1 MLTARLLL
9 LVAGVRVQGLTH
21 TFKGFGTNYVKVSGG
36 TSAAP
41 PVVLVHGFGGSSG
54 QWRATLEDL
63 AAAGRTVYAVDLLG
77 FGDSPKPRLPADDA
91 YSIEL
96 WADQLQHFVD
106 EVVVAEDGADQA
118 VVVGNSIGSLAC
130 VCAAAANPPSI
141 AGVGLFNCAIGMNSK
156 APPLPD
162 DPFAYRFFFGLAT
175 PLFALLDLALRSPLA
190 RLIFDRV
197 RTDEFV
203 RGALEK
209 GIYANAARVD
219 DELVSMITA
228 PAEDAGAFDTFVA
241 ILTGDPGPRPEQLVP
256 RISSSMPI
264 AVFWGADDGVTP
276 IFGVVG
282 EYFRALPSERAAA
295 EFTELPATGHCPFDD
310 RPELASPALLGWL
323 ERRWPQQ

>member
-162 DPFAYRFFFGLAT
+162 DPVAYVLFFN
-175 PLFALLDLALRSPLA
+175 
-190 RLIFDRV
+190 LIGAPPCDRP
-197 RTDEFV
+197 RTHPAP
-203 RGALEK
+203 R
-209 GIYANAARVD
+209 NPTTARVPR
-219 DELVSMITA
+219 LQPRA
-228 PAEDAGAFDTFVA
+228 PG
-241 ILTGDPGPRPEQLVP
+241 LQPRAVQAS
-256 RISSSMPI
+256 RSS
-264 AVFWGADDGVTP
+264 
-276 IFGVVG
+276 
-282 EYFRALPSERAAA
+282 L
-295 EFTELPATGHCPFDD
+295 
-310 RPELASPALLGWL
+310 
-323 ERRWPQQ
+323 

>member
-1 MLTARLLL
+1 MRSENCTLDARRLGVGESGVPTVPTPMLTARLLL

-91 YSIEL
+91 CSIEL

-162 DPFAYRFFFGLAT
+162 DPVAYALFFNLIGAPPCDRPPTSPAT
-175 PLFALLDLALRSPLA
+175 
-190 RLIFDRV
+190 
-197 RTDEFV
+197 RT
-203 RGALEK
+203 GTT
-209 GIYANAARVD
+209 ARVPR
-219 DELVSMITA
+219 LQPRA
-228 PAEDAGAFDTFVA
+228 PG
-241 ILTGDPGPRPEQLVP
+241 LQPRAVQAS
-256 RISSSMPI
+256 RSS
-264 AVFWGADDGVTP
+264 
-276 IFGVVG
+276 
-282 EYFRALPSERAAA
+282 L
-295 EFTELPATGHCPFDD
+295 
-310 RPELASPALLGWL
+310 
-323 ERRWPQQ
+323 